1 MPTLSRRGGR
11 LGAPGPR
18 GAALVAR
25 GLAARGPRGLVVSGV
40 DLDLPAGGL
49 GVVHGPGG
57 SGRSV
62 LLLAL
67 GGRYRLVAGELRV
80 GDHDAADGLAALREQ
95 SAVARIRPGIEPD
108 EGMKVRDVVRQHALA
123 SDGAVGATEVDAAR
137 ELVGV
142 DAPAGTVLGDLPPV
156 ESLLLC
162 VALAVAEH
170 RPLVLVDDVDHGLVP
185 AERQRA
191 WDALDA
197 VASSGVTVVA
207 SALEIPPGI
216 EHVPVALRHPG
227 ERRRTEAPAPGDA
240 PDREPTED
248 ASRTPRASGPSAPG
262 DAPADAGAPDGSP
275 PGDRSSADGRPDGEA
290 SA

>member
-1 MPTLSRRGGR
+1 VPALSRRTGR

-18 GAALVAR
+18 GVAVVAR
-25 GLAARGPRGLVVSGV
+25 GLAARGPRGTVLSGV

-67 GGRYRLVAGELRV
+67 GGRFRLVAGELRV
-80 GDHDAADGLAALREQ
+80 GDHDAADGLAALREL
-95 SAVARIRPGIEPD
+95 SAVARIRPGIEPE
-108 EGMKVRDVVRQHALA
+108 EGMRVRDVVRQHGLA
-123 SDGAVGATEVDAAR
+123 SGGAVGDDDVAAAR

-142 DAPAGTVLGDLPPV
+142 DAPAGAVLGDLPPV
-156 ESLLLC
+156 ESLLLL

-170 RPLVLVDDVDHGLVP
+170 RPLILVDDIDHGLVP
-185 AERQRA
+185 AERERA

-207 SALEIPPGI
+207 SALETPAGI
-216 EHVPVALRHPG
+216 DHVPVALRHPG
-227 ERRRTEAPAPGDA
+227 ERRRATASPVDDDPTTAAPAPSGN
-240 PDREPTED
+240 
-248 ASRTPRASGPSAPG
+248 GPSG
-262 DAPADAGAPDGSP
+262 DGPSVDRRPDEG
-275 PGDRSSADGRPDGEA
+275 RSSEDRTSEDHPSDDEA
-290 SA
+290 TA